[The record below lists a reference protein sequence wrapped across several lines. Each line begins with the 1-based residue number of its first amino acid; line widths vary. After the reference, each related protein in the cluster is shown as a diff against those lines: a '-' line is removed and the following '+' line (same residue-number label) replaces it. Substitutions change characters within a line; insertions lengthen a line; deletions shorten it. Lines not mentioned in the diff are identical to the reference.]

1 MWIKVRNSIVSL
13 DGNAIIRREGNII
26 RLELTDELQIGRRAK
41 IAEYVNMARAKE
53 VMEDFWKA
61 ATAGEHGYEF
71 PEV

>member
-13 DGNAIIRREGNII
+13 DGNADIRREGNII
-26 RLELTDELQIGRRAK
+26 RLELMQIGRRAK